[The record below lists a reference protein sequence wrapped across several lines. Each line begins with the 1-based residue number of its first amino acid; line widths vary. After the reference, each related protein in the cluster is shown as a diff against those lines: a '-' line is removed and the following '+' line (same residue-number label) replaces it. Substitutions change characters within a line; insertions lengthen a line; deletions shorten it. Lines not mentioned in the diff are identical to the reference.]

1 MTESAE
7 IIESITDAN
16 DSIDP
21 ESLRELAGELPLIE
35 SHAALLPESL
45 VWRKS
50 FSNNGIPDDE
60 PAAVKEVWPAFEC
73 RACGATR
80 EVAYEPAPSF
90 ADGVDDRHDTIQ
102 FVWEG
107 RRPVCNRCG
116 SGLADQTIERYRPP
130 RWQQPIIGLLVG
142 IPRLSETHDPLM
154 ETFEYDPVAFVCA
167 EMDELRT
174 IEGVGQTFARKIVV
188 KKHECFGDRAPRPEV
203 EWPELHAEA
212 KRQARFA

>member
-1 MTESAE
+1 MTTTANE
-7 IIESITDAN
+7 TDL
-16 DSIDP
+16 DSIEP
-21 ESLRELAGELPLIE
+21 EPLRERAANLPLTT

-60 PAAVKEVWPAFEC
+60 PADVKEIWPTFEC

-80 EVAYEPAPSF
+80 EVAYEPAPNF

-107 RRPVCNRCG
+107 RRSVCNRCG
-116 SGLADQTIERYRPP
+116 SGLTDRTIKRYRPP

-142 IPRLSETHDPLM
+142 VPRLSETHAPLM
-154 ETFEYDPVAFVCA
+154 ETFDHDPIAFVRA
-167 EMDELRT
+167 EMDELRA
-174 IEGVGQTFARKIVV
+174 IEGIGRTFARKIVV
-188 KKHECFGDRAPRPEV
+188 KKHGSFGDRAPRPGA

-212 KRQARFA
+212 KLEARFA